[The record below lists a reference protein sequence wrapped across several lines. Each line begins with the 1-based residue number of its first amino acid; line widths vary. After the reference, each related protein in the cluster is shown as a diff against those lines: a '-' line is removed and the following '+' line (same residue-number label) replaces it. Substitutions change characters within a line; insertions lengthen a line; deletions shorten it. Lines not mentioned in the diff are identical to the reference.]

1 MCCADA
7 EAAARIAQPFS
18 LGAVTCGARPTRNA
32 QSVDMVFEYQE
43 LQKDIRRMQHGIT

>member
-1 MCCADA
+1 MYCADA